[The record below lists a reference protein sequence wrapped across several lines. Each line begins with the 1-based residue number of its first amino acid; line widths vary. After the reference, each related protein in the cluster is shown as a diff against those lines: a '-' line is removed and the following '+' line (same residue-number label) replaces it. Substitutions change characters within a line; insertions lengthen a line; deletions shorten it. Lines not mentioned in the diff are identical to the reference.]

1 MSFHFPIDHNRPFK
15 ETQPVTPSRDKSKDQ
30 KEPKKEK
37 KKSTRTPPPD
47 EKKGEQ
53 IDFFV

>member
-1 MSFHFPIDHNRPFK
+1 MSLYFPNDYTRRF
-15 ETQPVTPSRDKSKDQ
+15 TQTPPVTPSRDKSNNQ
-30 KEPKKEK
+30 NEPKKEK
-37 KKSTRTPPPD
+37 KNSKRTPPPE